1 MNKILITDDDR
12 NLRRILS
19 EILEVKGFEAL
30 EAAGG
35 REALDL
41 FTKSRPDAVILDL
54 KMPGMNGIETLQEFK
69 KLDPDV
75 PVIIIT
81 AYGDVPSAV
90 EAIKLGAYDFLIKP
104 PNFDSLIITLKRAI
118 EKYDLD
124 NKVKR
129 LNSGMDASLEW
140 LLGKS
145 EKIKAIISQVI
156 QVAWSNYT
164 VVLQGDTGTGKTYI
178 AGIIHNL
185 SDRAKGPFIAI
196 DIGAIPE
203 NLVESELFGYEKGAF
218 TGAEKRKKG
227 FFEVADHGTILL
239 DELQNMSPYVQSRLL
254 KAVEEKKI
262 CPLGSTDMQSI
273 DVRIISTVNINLQKA
288 VEEKKF
294 REDLFYRLSEVVIS
308 IPPLRERRDDIPFF
322 TEKFFRET
330 CEELNKKMTGI
341 SDEAKNIL
349 YHYHW
354 PGNIREL
361 KNVVRRAVLFSQN
374 LVLGTEEINFMLD
387 HETGKKDVP
396 HIAQFDSLPLMT
408 LDDAEKF
415 MIRKALEL
423 EAGNKTKAAAKLKID
438 YKTLLR
444 KIKHYGI

>member
-12 NLRRILS
+12 NLRRILR
-19 EILEVKGFEAL
+19 EILEVKGFSTM
-30 EAAGG
+30 EAADG
-35 REALDL
+35 REALDI
-41 FTKSRPDAVILDL
+41 FTKTRPDAVILDL
-54 KMPGMNGIETLQEFK
+54 KMPGMNGMETLQEFK
-69 KLDPDV
+69 KLDPEV

-104 PNFDSLIITLKRAI
+104 PNFDNLIITLKRAV
-118 EKYDLD
+118 ERYELD
-124 NKVKR
+124 KKVKR

-145 EKIKAIISQVI
+145 ERIREIIKQIV
-156 QVAWSNYT
+156 QVAWSNYS
-164 VVLQGDTGTGKTYI
+164 VVIQGDTGTGKTYI

-185 SDRAKGPFIAI
+185 SERTKGPFVAI

-203 NLVESELFGYEKGAF
+203 NLVESELFGHEKGAF

-227 FFEVADHGTILL
+227 FFEVADCGTILI

-254 KAVEEKKI
+254 KVVEEKKI
-262 CPLGSTDMQSI
+262 CPLGSTDVQNI
-273 DVRIISTVNINLQKA
+273 DIRIISTTNINLQKA
-288 VEEKKF
+288 IEEKKF

-308 IPPLRERRDDIPFF
+308 IPPLRERKEDVPFF
-322 TEKFFRET
+322 TDKFFRET

-341 SDEAKNIL
+341 SDEARDVLNS
-349 YHYHW
+349 YNW

-361 KNVVRRAVLFSQN
+361 KNVVRRAVLFSQDT
-374 LVLGTEEINFMLD
+374 VIGRKEINFLID
-387 HETGKKDVP
+387 SEGRDNN
-396 HIAQFDSLPLMT
+396 ISNILQFEGLPLMA
-408 LDDAEKF
+408 LEDAEKL
-415 MIRKALEL
+415 MIRKALEF
-423 EAGNKTKAAAKLKID
+423 EAGNKTKAAAILKID